1 MNTISTGRCLCR
13 ASDVEEDRYQLC
25 SSQADRVVEG
35 ARPVAPNSMA
45 IASPRLGTQPSGH
58 KGQTCPSVSK
68 GPEKLCEAAIAS

>member
-1 MNTISTGRCLCR
+1 MPSALGDAYARHQ
-13 ASDVEEDRYQLC
+13 DVEENRYQLC

-45 IASPRLGTQPSGH
+45 MASPRLGRQHSGH
-58 KGQTCPSVSK
+58 KGQTCPSVPK